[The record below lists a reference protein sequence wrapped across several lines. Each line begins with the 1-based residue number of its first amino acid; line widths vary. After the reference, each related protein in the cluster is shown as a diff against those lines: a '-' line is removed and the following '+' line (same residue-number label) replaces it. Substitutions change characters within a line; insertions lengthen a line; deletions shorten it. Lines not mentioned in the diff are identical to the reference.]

1 METSDDPIGPV
12 SGRSHEENEG
22 KRPTS
27 HRAQT
32 CILYP
37 CCFFSD
43 FFWIRTQMCQ
53 MCGVIYSIILKKNL
67 FKVHILKVKQAQ
79 GDLAI
84 RKLTSEF

>member
-27 HRAQT
+27 HREQT
-32 CILYP
+32 CILTRV
-37 CCFFSD
+37 FFSD

-53 MCGVIYSIILKKNL
+53 MCGVVYSIILKKNL
-67 FKVHILKVKQAQ
+67 SKVAHLK
-79 GDLAI
+79 
-84 RKLTSEF
+84 S

>member
-32 CILYP
+32 CILTRV
-37 CCFFSD
+37 FFLIFSG
-43 FFWIRTQMCQ
+43 FGIKCARCVGSST
-53 MCGVIYSIILKKNL
+53 VL
-67 FKVHILKVKQAQ
+67 F
-79 GDLAI
+79 
-84 RKLTSEF
+84 